1 MIRFKRFPWVNGVQ
15 SCRSGRNR
23 YESAVASSRRAR
35 LFSADTE
42 FFVSVPL
49 RGHHLFCVLTYV
61 GEGYSPAFVANLDE
75 TVAELASGRAAEI
88 VSGPD
93 RICGALL
100 AEDACAHCLSPRV
113 ALRDERALA
122 AASRILGRPLQPGD
136 RVLLDRATV
145 ARLRDAFLGRSRLKA
160 CAGCEWT
167 ELCRSVAR
175 SGFEGAKLRP
185 VA

>member
-1 MIRFKRFPWVNGVQ
+1 M
-15 SCRSGRNR
+15 
-23 YESAVASSRRAR
+23 
-35 LFSADTE
+35 
-42 FFVSVPL
+42 SVPL

-75 TVAELASGRAAEI
+75 TVARLSDGEEAEI

-93 RICGALL
+93 RVCAALL

-122 AASRILGRPLQPGD
+122 AASRILGRALQPGD
-136 RVLLDRATV
+136 RLTLDAATV
-145 ARLRDAFLGRSRLKA
+145 ERLRAAFLGRSRLKA

-167 ELCRSVAR
+167 DLCRTVAR

-185 VA
+185 AA